1 MLKDLKENMNIMQ
14 RKLKAVKKKK
24 ELNKIYRDKMMQK
37 KRSVSL
43 KVEE

>member
-24 ELNKIYRDKMMQK
+24 ELNRIYRD
-37 KRSVSL
+37 
-43 KVEE
+43 